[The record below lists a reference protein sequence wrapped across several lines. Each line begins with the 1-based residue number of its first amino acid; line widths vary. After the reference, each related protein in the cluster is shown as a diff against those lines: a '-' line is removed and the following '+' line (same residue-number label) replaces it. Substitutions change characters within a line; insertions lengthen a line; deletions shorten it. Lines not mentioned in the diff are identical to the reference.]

1 MTSVY
6 DLIIVGGGPRAV
18 ATLERLDAWISA
30 GRSAPVTVAIID
42 AVEIGAG
49 ATWRTDQT
57 PQFLNNTTSNA
68 TTIYPDESTV
78 LVGPLR
84 TGPTFVDWANE
95 IAQRGSHP
103 LDWVVAEAKEVTP
116 GSFPTRR
123 LQGVY
128 YAEQLE
134 RFATAGTIELTRI
147 HALATD
153 VTAGSVDADAG
164 SGTDTRTVTLADGR
178 TLTARTVILAQGM
191 VQAVP
196 DASIVH
202 AAEAAQRHGLTYI
215 SPGMPAEKPWE
226 RVPAGEQVIV
236 QGLGANFFD
245 VVAELTAGRGGSFEA
260 VPGDPHGRL
269 RYVANGREPRIVA
282 VSRRGVPYRSKGDFG
297 DTKPA
302 PYAPGLATAEWFDEL
317 STHEPSSVDFAAEV
331 WPVIAAELAFAWASA
346 MIVRHPE
353 RPSLSLDEIEQRLR
367 GAAYA
372 DQHAEHR
379 AWRGAVSHVDAL
391 MLEIFPEREAYET
404 FTVDSLRRPTRGET
418 VAAEAWDAIVHRLV
432 DAELDSLARPLE
444 SPRQTVNRAMGALR
458 GRASRL
464 AVQGILTA
472 ESVVLDVHGWFNAD
486 GLFLASGP
494 PASRVREVL
503 ALIESG
509 VVRLLGPQS
518 AVAFDEEAERFV
530 ASSAITGQQ
539 VSSPVFVETRM
550 SKGKVPNT
558 NDPLLRALLD
568 RGDARV
574 HTLADGSGIY
584 ETESLEALPREHA
597 ELPLSIVNAEGIADP
612 RVLVLGIPAQSTQP
626 GSAIGATPGLSSPLL
641 AGADR
646 AAGRVLAN
654 LEASITQ
661 VSSLA

>member
-1 MTSVY
+1 MTDVY

-18 ATLERLDAWISA
+18 STLERLDAWIEA
-30 GRSAPVTVAIID
+30 EGSAPITVAIID

-57 PQFLNNTTSNA
+57 RQFLNNTTSNA

-84 TGPTFVDWANE
+84 KGPTFVDWAQE
-95 IAQRGSHP
+95 IVARGSHP
-103 LDWVVAEAKEVTP
+103 LDWVLAEAREVTP

-128 YAEQLE
+128 YNEQLE
-134 RFATAGTIELTRI
+134 RFSATGRIELTKIRS
-147 HALATD
+147 LAID
-153 VTAGSVDADAG
+153 VLGPEGTPGS
-164 SGTDTRTVTLADGR
+164 SPDTRTVTLADGR

-196 DASIVH
+196 DASIVAATT
-202 AAEAAQRHGLTYI
+202 AAERFGLTYI
-215 SPGMPAEKPWE
+215 APGMPAEKPWE
-226 RVPAGEQVIV
+226 TVPAEEQVIV

-245 VVAELTAGRGGSFEA
+245 VVAELTAGRGGAFTPVA
-260 VPGDPHGRL
+260 GDPHGRL
-269 RYVANGREPRIVA
+269 QYIESGHEPSIVA

-297 DTKPA
+297 DAKPA
-302 PYAPGLATAEWFDEL
+302 PYVPRIATVEWFEEL
-317 STHEPSSVDFAAEV
+317 SAREQGSVDFAREV
-331 WPVIAAELAFAWASA
+331 WPVIAAEFAYAWASA
-346 MIVRHPE
+346 TLAREPE
-353 RPSLSLDEIEQRLR
+353 HFTLSLDALEQRLR
-367 GAAYA
+367 GAAYT

-379 AWRGAVSHVDAL
+379 AWRGAVPHIDAV
-391 MLEIFPEREAYET
+391 MLESFPEAQPHAT
-404 FTVDSLRRPTRGET
+404 FTVDSLRRPTRGER
-418 VAAEAWDAIVHRLV
+418 VSADAWESFVRRLV
-432 DAELDSLARPLE
+432 DAELDSLAEPVE
-444 SPRQTVNRAMGALR
+444 SPRQAVNRAMGALR

-509 VVRLLGPQS
+509 VVRLLGPHA
-518 AVAFDEEAERFV
+518 AVSIDEEAQQFT
-530 ASSAITGQQ
+530 ATSAITGQR
-539 VSSPVFVETRM
+539 VTTRHFVETRM

-574 HTLADGSGIY
+574 HTLADASGVF
-584 ETESLEALPREHA
+584 ETESLEALPRDHA
-597 ELPLSIVNAEGIADP
+597 ELPLSIVNAEGVADP
-612 RVLVLGIPAQSTQP
+612 RILVLGIPAQSTQP

-646 AAGRVLAN
+646 AACRVLELRARDSTGVTR
-654 LEASITQ
+654 A
-661 VSSLA
+661 